1 MTDRAAIQTARD
13 NVVASAQRW
22 ERNGFD
28 STVLQEATAMAALVD
43 SCLLADCPLPGPAIT
58 IELRVQLQR
67 LGYEIQRA
75 EQQGFHSSLIGA
87 CRDLVAVLD
96 NELRLCA

>member
-1 MTDRAAIQTARD
+1 LTAAYWPTARY
-13 NVVASAQRW
+13 
-22 ERNGFD
+22 
-28 STVLQEATAMAALVD
+28 
-43 SCLLADCPLPGPAIT
+43 PGPAIT
-58 IELRVQLQR
+58 IELRVQRER
-67 LGYEIQRA
+67 LGHEIQRA

>member
-1 MTDRAAIQTARD
+1 MTDRDALQTARD
-13 NVVASAQRW
+13 NVIAIAGRW

-28 STVLQEATAMAALVD
+28 STVLHEANAMATLVD
-43 SCLLADCPLPGPAIT
+43 NCLLADCPLPGPAIT
-58 IELRVQLQR
+58 IELRVQRQR
-67 LGYEIQRA
+67 LSHEIQRA

-87 CRDLVAVLD
+87 CRALVAVLD